1 MLHET
6 LLADLLVDLPN
17 AVRLQRLVS
26 TLREHFNCGAVGLL
40 RFPDIYTRIHGATT
54 ANPLGAVIIV
64 TGLAIVA
71 PSLAMAAKLLLLA
84 LLLGALGPLWSHVF
98 ASAAHAGGLAPVTG
112 KYTAPRP
119 GAGEPT

>member
-1 MLHET
+1 MGGDAILEIMRLGIGGAFVAVGLVF
-6 LLADLLVDLPN
+6 LLG
-17 AVRLQRLVS
+17 
-26 TLREHFNCGAVGLL
+26 GAVGLL
-40 RFPDIYTRIHGATT
+40 RFPDIYTRVHGATT

-64 TGLAIVA
+64 TGLAIAA
-71 PSLAMAAKLLLLA
+71 PSLAMAVKLLLLA